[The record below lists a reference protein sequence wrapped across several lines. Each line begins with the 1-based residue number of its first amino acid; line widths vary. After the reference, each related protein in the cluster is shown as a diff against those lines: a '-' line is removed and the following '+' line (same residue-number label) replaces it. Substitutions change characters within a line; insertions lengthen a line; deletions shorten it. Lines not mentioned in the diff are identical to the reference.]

1 MIIRCRNYDEAKL
14 QAINILSDFDTYCNK
29 IEISFNK
36 ETKSFY
42 VIADDFTIEEYDE
55 IYEIMGE

>member
-1 MIIRCRNYDEAKL
+1 MIIQCRDYAEARL
-14 QAINILSDFDTYCNK
+14 QAISILSDYDTYCNK
-29 IEISFNK
+29 INITFNK

>member
-1 MIIRCRNYDEAKL
+1 MVIQCKNYAEARL
-14 QAINILSDFDTYCNK
+14 QAINILSDYDSYCSK
-29 IEISFNK
+29 INISFNK

-42 VIADDFTIEEYDE
+42 VIAVDFSDKEYDN

>member
-1 MIIRCRNYDEAKL
+1 MVIQCKNYAEARL
-14 QAINILSDFDTYCNK
+14 QAINILSDYDTYCNK
-29 IEISFNK
+29 INISFNK

-42 VIADDFTIEEYDE
+42 VIADDFTLEEYDN

>member
-1 MIIRCRNYDEAKL
+1 MVIQCRNYAEARL
-14 QAINILSDFDTYCNK
+14 QAINILSDYDTYCNK
-29 IEISFNK
+29 INISFNK

-42 VIADDFTIEEYDE
+42 ITADDFTNEEYDK

>member
-1 MIIRCRNYDEAKL
+1 MVIQCRNYAEARL
-14 QAINILSDFDTYCNK
+14 QAINILSDYDTYCNK
-29 IEISFNK
+29 IKISFNK

-42 VIADDFTIEEYDE
+42 VITDDFTLEEYNN